1 MRFDPTPI
9 DRMTEA
15 TACLLPPTEIEVPG
29 CLAYT
34 NIPDFGWDFGYYLL
48 RTLYLPRICRLP
60 AVELRRF
67 PPDARLAVP
76 NGEEMLPICDARV
89 TGEQIHPS
97 WPDEQLQRAIASCE
111 TTDFIDEDAIVIG
124 RFGMRTWGH
133 WLGELVPK
141 ILCVEAVKPGRYKY
155 LFPEP
160 LMSDPLLKPQR
171 ESLEFYGVG
180 PDRLLLLQPGRSY
193 SFRELAAVTSVWSD
207 HMVHPAAVE
216 LMRKCAGIH
225 REGVDGTDRIAL
237 LRRESSTRNLVNV
250 EEIEWFLRSHGW
262 RVVDIGEQ
270 SFTEQVATFEAASAV
285 LSVLGSGL
293 AGLIYA
299 PQGVKVLTLTPVG
312 WADGF
317 FFAMMQNRNAALAEI
332 RGAKLVGDPRPVATS
347 RFRVKLEDIERGLR
361 GLDLLPDRSGRPQRL
376 ARVHDAVGSR

>member
-1 MRFDPTPI
+1 
-9 DRMTEA
+9 MTETVA
-15 TACLLPPTEIEVPG
+15 SLLPPTEIEVPG

-76 NGEEMLPICDARV
+76 NGEEMLPIRDEHV

-111 TTDFIDEDAIVIG
+111 TTDFIDESAIIVG

-141 ILCVEAVKPGRYKY
+141 ILCVEAMQPGRYKY
-155 LFPEP
+155 LFPAP

-171 ESLEFYGVG
+171 ESLEFYGLG

-193 SFRELAAVTSVWSD
+193 RFRELAAVSSVWSD

-216 LMRKCAGIH
+216 MMRRQAGI
-225 REGVDGTDRIAL
+225 RGDGIDRTDRIAL
-237 LRRESSTRNLVNV
+237 LRRESSTRNLANV
-250 EEIEWFLRSHGW
+250 EEIEWFLRSRGW
-262 RVVDIGEQ
+262 RIIDIAEQ
-270 SFTEQVATFEAASAV
+270 SFAEQVATFQGASAV

-299 PQGVKVLTLTPVG
+299 PRGVKVLTLAPAG

-317 FFAMMQNRNAALAEI
+317 FFAMMQNRNAALADI
-332 RGAKLVGDPRPVATS
+332 RGTKSLGDPRPVATS
-347 RFRVKLEDIERGLR
+347 RFHMKLEDIERGLR
-361 GLDLLPDRSGRPQRL
+361 GLGLLPDRSCRPPVGR
-376 ARVHDAVGSR
+376 ARDAVGSR